1 MAEAYG
7 SDKDRK
13 IILPGSFNPLH
24 DGHLKLL
31 EVAMRY
37 AEYAFMRNE
46 YLLILVNTW
55 VFCVSINV
63 FYWFYVF

>member
-37 AEYAFMRNE
+37 AEYAFMRNG
-46 YLLILVNTW
+46 YLLILVNT
-55 VFCVSINV
+55 
-63 FYWFYVF
+63 

>member
-7 SDKDRK
+7 SDQDRK

-24 DGHLKLL
+24 EGHIKLL

-37 AEYAFMRNE
+37 VEYACLRNE
-46 YLLILVNTW
+46 YLLIFVNT
-55 VFCVSINV
+55 
-63 FYWFYVF
+63 

>member
-7 SDKDRK
+7 SDQDRK

-37 AEYAFMRNE
+37 AEYMSLFVISTY
-46 YLLILVNTW
+46 YLGEHLSLV
-55 VFCVSINV
+55 CIS
-63 FYWFYVF
+63 